1 MKIQL
6 EINGFDDRRN
16 LAAILVDNGYKV
28 CIREVSGYYSW
39 KKHFIVEIEKGDDKN
54 EP

>member
-16 LAAILVDNGYKV
+16 LAAILADNGYKV
-28 CIREVSGYYSW
+28 RIHEVDGNNSRE
-39 KKHFIVEIEKGDDKN
+39 KHFIVEIEKGDDKN